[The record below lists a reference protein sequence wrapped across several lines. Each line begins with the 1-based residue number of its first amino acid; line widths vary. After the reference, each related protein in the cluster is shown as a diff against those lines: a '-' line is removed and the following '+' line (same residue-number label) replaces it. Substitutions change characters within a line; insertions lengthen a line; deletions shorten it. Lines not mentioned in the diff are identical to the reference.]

1 MLTEMYVKAS
11 LLKEDV
17 KDRVLGTL
25 RRLREEE
32 EGASMVE
39 YALLVA
45 GISVALIAAVT
56 ALYHAISGAFGKVTN
71 AINVNGSGT

>member
-45 GISVALIAAVT
+45 GISVALIAAVS
-56 ALYHAISGAFGKVTN
+56 ALYGAISGAFKSVTN
-71 AINVNGSGT
+71 AINGSGT

>member
-32 EGASMVE
+32 GGASMVE

-45 GISVALIAAVT
+45 GISVALIAAVS
-56 ALYHAISGAFGKVTN
+56 ALYAAIYGAFGRVTN
-71 AINVNGSGT
+71 AINDAGTQ

>member
-45 GISVALIAAVT
+45 GISVALIAAVG
-56 ALYHAISGAFGKVTN
+56 ALYSAIQGAFTNVTT
-71 AINVNGSGT
+71 AINDAGTQ

>member
-45 GISVALIAAVT
+45 GISVALIAAVS
-56 ALYHAISGAFGKVTN
+56 ALYGAISGAFGKVTN